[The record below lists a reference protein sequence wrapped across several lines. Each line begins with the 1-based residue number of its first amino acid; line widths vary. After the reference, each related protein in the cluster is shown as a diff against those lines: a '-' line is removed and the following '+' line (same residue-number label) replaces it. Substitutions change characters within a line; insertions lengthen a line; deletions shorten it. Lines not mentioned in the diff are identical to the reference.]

1 MILKKH
7 FMILMLLAPA
17 ILEAESVDSV
27 FNNNFEETNSLSLR
41 YSDNTTFWGF
51 SLGYFPIWEEYFSS
65 SGLSGT
71 IYSES
76 TISKFFKLGWS
87 LQLNM
92 TLEGSGGYL
101 SVNGYLSHPIKIEEN
116 ILLVKGGA
124 GIATI
129 IYPSLVGLLE
139 VEYLIW
145 EFENSAISIS
155 ISECIPGFQMLMPPV
170 FSIGILF

>member
-1 MILKKH
+1 MLGTTLMQAASIDSILT
-7 FMILMLLAPA
+7 
-17 ILEAESVDSV
+17 ENSESEDSFKV
-27 FNNNFEETNSLSLR
+27 R
-41 YSDNTTFWGF
+41 YSDNETFWGF

-65 SGLSGT
+65 SGISGT
-71 IYSES
+71 FYSES
-76 TISKFFKLGWS
+76 TISKLFKLGWS

-92 TLEGSGGYL
+92 TVEGDGGYL
-101 SVNGYLSHPIKIEEN
+101 SVNGYLSHPIKMEN
-116 ILLVKGGA
+116 HALLIKGGV

-129 IYPSLVGLLE
+129 IYPTIVGLLE

-145 EFENSAISIS
+145 EFEKTAISLS